1 MYRLNLPS
9 YPIKLQETGEGTLIF
24 DPLRGKYV
32 ALTSEEWVRQ
42 NFVAYLIKAKKYPPT
57 LLQNEL
63 QIQISGKR
71 LRADTV
77 LFTNE
82 MRPKMIVEYK
92 APTIEISQK
101 TFDQIFSYDLILGVD
116 YLVVTNGLSHFC
128 CKIDQKNLKYTFL
141 ERIPD
146 YSEL

>member
-1 MYRLNLPS
+1 M
-9 YPIKLQETGEGTLIF
+9 QETGEGTLIF